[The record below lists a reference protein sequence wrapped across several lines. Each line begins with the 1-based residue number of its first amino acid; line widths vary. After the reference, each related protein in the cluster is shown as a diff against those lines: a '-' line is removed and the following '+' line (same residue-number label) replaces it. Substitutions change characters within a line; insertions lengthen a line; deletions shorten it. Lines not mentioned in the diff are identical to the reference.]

1 MIPPCLTPL
10 LAAAKDAEA
19 EFSLKYQKF
28 RKNCLKNVFR
38 CAMVVF
44 ILLGAFAAA
53 VHFRAQ
59 NSFQDIMASIADAD
73 GLQIALKDYRSG
85 RSVDLVDAATIETIR
100 KSISEIQYG
109 GLFWGEDLITPA
121 DQAYSLIAFSKQSH
135 AVFTISAC
143 PGKSRVIGSPFTIS
157 IDNYDSLYETVK
169 RAFD

>member
-44 ILLGAFAAA
+44 I
-53 VHFRAQ
+53 
-59 NSFQDIMASIADAD
+59 
-73 GLQIALKDYRSG
+73 LQIALKDYRSG

-143 PGKSRVIGSPFTIS
+143 PEKSRVIGSPFTIS